1 MKNFYTMLLAV
12 FLTLG
17 MMVSAQAANSKKLVV
32 LGYVEW
38 DCATATTH
46 LAKAAL
52 EDRLGVRVDAMPVS
66 TAALWMGV
74 SIGDV
79 DGMLTAWLP
88 NTNKDYAEK
97 LKGKFEDLGPLVDGA
112 RLGFV
117 VPSYV
122 TISSVEEL
130 NASAD
135 KFNGQIIGI
144 DAGASTMRLAEEA
157 IKTYKLDKMRLI
169 DGSGATMTASLAD
182 AIRQKKWIVV
192 IGWSPHWMF
201 GRWDLKYLD
210 DPKDTMGGEESIH
223 AIARLGL
230 KKDRPEIHAFL
241 DKFHYENT
249 AQLETLMA
257 WNQEKGAD
265 LMANARRFMKE
276 NPELVES
283 WFAE

>member
-1 MKNFYTMLLAV
+1 MKFFRTRILSALLV
-12 FLTLG
+12 SG
-17 MMVSAQAANSKKLVV
+17 MIFSAQAADSKKPVV

-52 EDRLGVRVDAMPVS
+52 EDRLGIRVDAMPVS
-66 TAALWMGV
+66 AAALWTGV

-97 LKGKFEDLGPLVDGA
+97 LKGKFEDLGPLVGGA

-122 TISSVEEL
+122 SISSIEEL

-144 DAGASTMRLAEEA
+144 DAGASTMRLTEEA
-157 IKTYKLDKMRLI
+157 IKTYKLDKMKLI
-169 DGSGATMTASLAD
+169 DGSGTTMTASLAD
-182 AIRQKKWIVV
+182 AIRQQKWIVV
-192 IGWSPHWMF
+192 TGWSPHWMF
-201 GRWDLKYLD
+201 GRWDLKYLE
-210 DPKDTMGGEESIH
+210 DPKGTMGGEESIYT
-223 AIARLGL
+223 ITRLGL
-230 KKDRPEIHAFL
+230 KADRPEVYAFL
-241 DKFHYENT
+241 DKFHYESP
-249 AQLETLMA
+249 AQLQTLMA

-283 WFAE
+283 WFAQ

>member
-1 MKNFYTMLLAV
+1 MRNFFTGLSAAFV
-12 FLTLG
+12 SLG
-17 MMVSAQAANSKKLVV
+17 LMVSAQAADSKKPVV

-52 EDRLGVRVDAMPVS
+52 EDRLGVRVEVMSVS
-66 TAALWMGV
+66 AAALWTGV
-74 SIGDV
+74 STGDV

-88 NTNKDYAEK
+88 ITHKEYAEK
-97 LKGKFEDLGPLVDGA
+97 LKGKYDNLGPIVGGA
-112 RLGFV
+112 RLGLV

-122 TISSVEEL
+122 TISSIEEL
-130 NASAD
+130 NASTD

-144 DAGASTMRLAEEA
+144 DPGAGLMIAAEETMKA
-157 IKTYKLDKMRLI
+157 YKLRKLQLT
-169 DGSGATMTASLAD
+169 DGSGAIMTSVLGD
-182 AIRQKKWIVV
+182 AIRQQKWVV
-192 IGWSPHWMF
+192 VTGWSPHWMF

-210 DPKDTMGGEESIH
+210 DPKGTMGGEESIYT
-223 AIARLGL
+223 ITRLGL
-230 KKDRPEIHAFL
+230 KTDRPEVYAFL
-241 DKFHYENT
+241 DKFHYENP
-249 AQLETLMA
+249 AQLQTLMA

-283 WFAE
+283 WFVQ